1 MAASIKH
8 VEEGRVVRVRSRRK
22 PVGRG
27 TRARKKDRGSR
38 MKGEGREKGK
48 EIGAA
53 RRGDSEGRI
62 DGPGN

>member
-38 MKGEGREKGK
+38 MKGEGREKGQRDWSS
-48 EIGAA
+48 AA
-53 RRGDSEGRI
+53 GGFRGTY
-62 DGPGN
+62 